1 MVGGWGRER
10 GVVEIIIPID
20 VAPIII
26 AIIALSPLL
35 FFLFSLHNKAAKK
48 IPTMNSNLSAQTSLE
63 RSSLFVSCP
72 PRPCKRS
79 KAPKKPPSPPPSNF
93 FRIYARCWESELDL
107 PVRDSPLSTHVRG
120 GTVAPQRK
128 EASKA
133 AASAAER
140 VLPLSLSHTHTIT
153 QRRSK
158 LDGKG
163 NGHKHIFLLVVV
175 WEFLVDQI
183 CLRTRF
189 LRPRSGL
196 NNEIR
201 LKRWRILVGEI
212 LEKVLMNVRC

>member
-35 FFLFSLHNKAAKK
+35 FFLSSLHNKPAKK
-48 IPTMNSNLSAQTSLE
+48 FPTMNSNLSAQTSLE
-63 RSSLFVSCP
+63 KSSLFVSCP

-79 KAPKKPPSPPPSNF
+79 KAPKNLPPPSPF
-93 FRIYARCWESELDL
+93 FRVHARWWESELAL
-107 PVRDSPLSTHVRG
+107 PVLDSPLSTHVRG

-133 AASAAER
+133 ATSAER
-140 VLPLSLSHTHTIT
+140 ILPLSLYFSLLHTHTDSLT

-163 NGHKHIFLLVVV
+163 KWAQTYIFVGC
-175 WEFLVDQI
+175 
-183 CLRTRF
+183 CLGVF
-189 LRPRSGL
+189 GRSNL
-196 NNEIR
+196 FENKISQAKCFEPTKIR
-201 LKRWRILVGEI
+201 LKRWHVSGR
-212 LEKVLMNVRC
+212 NS

>member
-35 FFLFSLHNKAAKK
+35 FFLFSLHNKAARKF
-48 IPTMNSNLSAQTSLE
+48 PTMNSNLSAQTSLE
-63 RSSLFVSCP
+63 KSSVFVSCP

-79 KAPKKPPSPPPSNF
+79 KAPKNPPPSPF
-93 FRIYARCWESELDL
+93 FRVYARCWESELAL
-107 PVRDSPLSTHVRG
+107 PVRDSPLPTHVRG

-133 AASAAER
+133 AASAER
-140 VLPLSLSHTHTIT
+140 VLSLSLSLSHTHTHTHT

-163 NGHKHIFLLVVV
+163 NGHKHMLLLVVV

-189 LRPRSGL
+189 LRPSVL
-196 NNEIR
+196 NNED
-201 LKRWRILVGEI
+201 KAQ
-212 LEKVLMNVRC
+212 KMAC

>member
-48 IPTMNSNLSAQTSLE
+48 FPTMNSNLSAQTSLE
-63 RSSLFVSCP
+63 KSSLFVSCP

-79 KAPKKPPSPPPSNF
+79 KAPKNPRSPPPF
-93 FRIYARCWESELDL
+93 FRVHARCWESELAL

-133 AASAAER
+133 ATSAER
-140 VLPLSLSHTHTIT
+140 NLPLSLSLSLSLYFSLLHTHTDSLT

-163 NGHKHIFLLVVV
+163 KWAQTYIFVGG
-175 WEFLVDQI
+175 
-183 CLRTRF
+183 CLGVF
-189 LRPRSGL
+189 GRSNL
-196 NNEIR
+196 FENKISQAKCFEQSR
-201 LKRWRILVGEI
+201 
-212 LEKVLMNVRC
+212 